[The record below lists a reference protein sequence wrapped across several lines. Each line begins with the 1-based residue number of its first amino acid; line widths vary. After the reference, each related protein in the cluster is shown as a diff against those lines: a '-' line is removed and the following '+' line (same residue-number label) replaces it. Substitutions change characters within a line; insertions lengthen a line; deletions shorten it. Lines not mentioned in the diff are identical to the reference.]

1 MTWNYEPKV
10 LSCMSPQERTICEI
24 IYVNSDIPRMGMV
37 YLTSHLHTISPCR
50 LMSPHLA
57 GGYIIG
63 GGLYNKRENK
73 GQSTERSVVDNVCP
87 EMNELGG

>member
-1 MTWNYEPKV
+1 MVEESGSKYMTWNYEPKV
-10 LSCMSPQERTICEI
+10 PSCMSPQERTICEI

-57 GGYIIG
+57 GDI
-63 GGLYNKRENK
+63 
-73 GQSTERSVVDNVCP
+73 
-87 EMNELGG
+87 LGGDYTTRERIRDNPRNKV